1 MKLSNSRITIVIC
14 SKDYSD
20 PAVVLKKTNLLGLL
34 EFIPIILCF
43 YQDSIRS
50 LNHKN
55 LKIIKGKKNGI
66 YSSFNSAI
74 KLVDTSHYIII
85 GDDDK
90 FIGNIED
97 FTLINRAV
105 QSNNLIYLP
114 VKKGKKVYSYFKKQ
128 NWNKLMIGHFP
139 SHSGGIIIPKKA
151 HEILGF
157 YETEKFRLCSDILFI
172 RRILR
177 SNKFLEI
184 YIEKVLFDIGLT
196 GASSNFK
203 NSLYELYKIRNHLK
217 IISKFYNI
225 INFIFLFIKFSIYS
239 TIYRFL
245 KSIYRTANYY
255 YYSFVALITLFFK
268 KTPIKF
274 RGNKFRIFLPGPSV
288 NKFKKNEDFEGDFIN
303 IYVNNSY
310 RLLKKFK
317 TKNNYYFTSDVK
329 RAEEFINSNDP
340 SNIRSILYP
349 VDFFQLKKKIV
360 FSFDHV
366 ILPKL
371 SFSLKYGLRTK
382 EKNVA
387 MIGSLL
393 NRSNRFRYG
402 FGSLNSCLAL
412 IFGSVKELEIWGA
425 DFSSSKGAH
434 FKGHKGFIDL
444 DSPFVRMK
452 NEFFTIVSKLDCT
465 IKINGKSHSK

>member
-1 MKLSNSRITIVIC
+1 M
-14 SKDYSD
+14 
-20 PAVVLKKTNLLGLL
+20 
-34 EFIPIILCF
+34 
-43 YQDSIRS
+43 
-50 LNHKN
+50 
-55 LKIIKGKKNGI
+55 
-66 YSSFNSAI
+66 
-74 KLVDTSHYIII
+74 
-85 GDDDK
+85 
-90 FIGNIED
+90 
-97 FTLINRAV
+97 
-105 QSNNLIYLP
+105 
-114 VKKGKKVYSYFKKQ
+114 
-128 NWNKLMIGHFP
+128 
-139 SHSGGIIIPKKA
+139 
-151 HEILGF
+151 
-157 YETEKFRLCSDILFI
+157 
-172 RRILR
+172 
-177 SNKFLEI
+177 
-184 YIEKVLFDIGLT
+184 
-196 GASSNFK
+196 
-203 NSLYELYKIRNHLK
+203 
-217 IISKFYNI
+217 
-225 INFIFLFIKFSIYS
+225 
-239 TIYRFL
+239 
-245 KSIYRTANYY
+245 
-255 YYSFVALITLFFK
+255 
-268 KTPIKF
+268 
-274 RGNKFRIFLPGPSV
+274 
-288 NKFKKNEDFEGDFIN
+288 
-303 IYVNNSY
+303 NNSY

-340 SNIRSILYP
+340 SDIRSILYP